1 MPNITPT
8 AIAMFLLTGAAT
20 SPAWAETFEH
30 GVISMPPPAISMPT
44 PTPQQQTSVPAI
56 TRPAFPTAIS
66 GREPV
71 DRLERISA
79 GQQVYYFTE
88 VTGLQGHVITHKWER
103 DGAFQLGLQF
113 PIAGSPWRVNSS
125 KSISPNL
132 PGTWTVTVQNDDGS
146 ILSQETLIVD
156 PLIPAPAQPL
166 TQIPPDMQRTPA
178 PRPAPLMPTGNE
190 ETPIIPN
197 KTPRPELPEKPSDDA
212 RPIWESLP
220 R

>member
-1 MPNITPT
+1 
-8 AIAMFLLTGAAT
+8 
-20 SPAWAETFEH
+20 
-30 GVISMPPPAISMPT
+30 MPPPAMPMPAPQPQISMPA
-44 PTPQQQTSVPAI
+44 V
-56 TRPAFPTAIS
+56 TRTGFTTAIS

-71 DRLERISA
+71 DRLARITA

-88 VTGLQGHVITHKWER
+88 VTGLQGHVITHKWEK

-146 ILSQETLIVD
+146 VLAQDRLIVD

-166 TQIPPDMQRTPA
+166 TQIPPDRQRTPA
-178 PRPAPLMPTGNE
+178 PRPTIPLPSTGSETAPIMPDTS
-190 ETPIIPN
+190 P
-197 KTPRPELPEKPSDDA
+197 KPELPAEPSDN